1 MKLIQES
8 KETGR
13 MLVTKSGHPVTIY
26 NENARDTNAP
36 AAIHGS
42 IAYATFDKIQSW
54 GLDGKASSKMRTE
67 DLTLYSVV
75 DHFDW
80 NQLPCWCNAYL
91 YKTAG
96 VWYCTS
102 LHPVKGETSGEWIP
116 PRTALVLAIP
126 ESVSKDIHLHEYK
139 NEVYKNPAYE

>member
-13 MLVTKSGHPVTIY
+13 MLVTKNGFPVTIY
-26 NENARDTNAP
+26 NENARDTDSP
-36 AAIHGS
+36 RTIHGS
-42 IAYATFDKIQSW
+42 IAYAKFDKVQAW
-54 GLDGKASSKMRTE
+54 RDNGKAFSNIAGE
-67 DLTLYSVV
+67 ELTLYSVV

-116 PRTALVLAIP
+116 ARAALVLAIP